1 MERKPSFKAD
11 AWIKRATVN
20 RLGRRSSRL
29 GALTRAITITGSS
42 VGGLGVTDACE
53 TIMSKVVLVSV
64 ITALMAGC
72 VMQSRIAHE
81 SVDRLTVG
89 QAATTEDIT
98 SWDIDIGPH
107 GEGLPP
113 GRGTVSQGAMIYA
126 AKCAKCHGPTGSEG
140 PMDRLVGGRQTL
152 STSSPVKT
160 VGSYWPYATTLYDY
174 IHRAMPF
181 DAPQSLT
188 ADEVYAVTAWLLH
201 QNGIIPQDAVMDSI
215 SLPAIQMPNRHGFVP
230 DPRPDVPS
238 P

>member
-1 MERKPSFKAD
+1 MD
-11 AWIKRATVN
+11 A
-20 RLGRRSSRL
+20 S
-29 GALTRAITITGSS
+29 
-42 VGGLGVTDACE
+42 E
-53 TIMSKVVLVSV
+53 TSMSKRLALSL

-72 VMQSRIAHE
+72 MLHSGPHDEGVA
-81 SVDRLTVG
+81 VPNLG
-89 QAATTEDIT
+89 QPAALEEINQ
-98 SWDIDIGPH
+98 WNIDIGPN
-107 GEGLPP
+107 GEGLPR
-113 GRGTVSQGAMIYA
+113 GRGTVPEGAAVYA
-126 AKCAKCHGPTGSEG
+126 AKCAKCHGPSGTEG

-188 ADEVYAVTAWLLH
+188 PDEVYAVTAWVLH
-201 QNGIIPQDAVMDSI
+201 RNGVVAEDAVMDART
-215 SLPAIQMPNRHGFVP
+215 LPAVEMPNRHGFVP